1 MTLTKTDKKRTGK
14 KQHKLD
20 GLHKEF
26 IYQQLAL
33 GKYPTAICELVS
45 EKFSISIVKQTVAQY
60 ARHTEKIKEMREL
73 MRAQIETFFPLAMLE
88 RRLDEY
94 TALLEESNKLDEVN
108 MDYYVAK
115 YSDGDTIEKIKA
127 IQQYAQELVNT
138 KVARAEIRMKILKQV
153 REEVKPLRIEVEDK
167 TPRKPINMKGIPQ
180 DKLNKMIKD
189 LETHGVSIDG

>member
-1 MTLTKTDKKRTGK
+1 MAAAYKLELV
-14 KQHKLD
+14 HKAY
-20 GLHKEF
+20 
-26 IYQQLAL
+26 IYKMLAL
-33 GKYPTAICELVS
+33 GKYPSAICQGLREQ
-45 EKFSISIVKQTVAQY
+45 FNISIKPSTIPHY
-60 ARHTEKIKEMREL
+60 AKHTEKIKEMREQ
-73 MRAQIETFFPLAMLE
+73 MRTQLETFFPLAMLE

-94 TALLEESNKLDEVN
+94 TSLLEESDKLDEIN

-115 YSDGDTIEKIKA
+115 YSDGETLEKIKV
-127 IQQYAQELVNT
+127 IQEYAKELVNS

-189 LETHGVSIDG
+189 LETHGVSLDS